1 MSEKSADIWRV
12 HYQFHSDDDHWQTKP
27 IRDARWRVNRRSHLW
42 RPPTDVLEMEEAY
55 VVMVEVA
62 GMRGAEF
69 VVTYNK
75 KILTIRGTRKDT
87 STQKA
92 YHQMEIAY
100 GEFSTEV
107 RIQAPIDASKIEAT
121 YNDGFLKVVLPK
133 SRPQHISISD

>member
-1 MSEKSADIWRV
+1 
-12 HYQFHSDDDHWQTKP
+12 
-27 IRDARWRVNRRSHLW
+27 
-42 RPPTDVLEMEEAY
+42 MEEAY

-75 KILTIRGTRKDT
+75 KMLTIRGTRKDT
-87 STQKA
+87 SIQKA

-100 GEFSTEV
+100 GEFATEV

-133 SRPQHISISD
+133 SRPRHISISD